1 MSHDEK
7 LLVVPESHAGL
18 RVDVALQQLLPEF
31 SRSKLQ
37 EWIKEKFVLVNESH
51 VSSKHKVYA
60 GDEIK
65 VIVQQ
70 NPENNAFLPEAIP
83 LDIIFEDEAL
93 LVINKPAGM
102 VDPSRR

>member
-18 RVDVALQQLLPEF
+18 RLDVALQQLLPEF

-65 VIVQQ
+65 VSRVHR
-70 NPENNAFLPEAIP
+70 AHRVLKVHRVSKVLKVFR
-83 LDIIFEDEAL
+83 DYKVL
-93 LVINKPAGM
+93 LVL
-102 VDPSRR
+102 